1 MTKSERKK
9 LLNKLDFDDIINQL
23 HYGLSICND
32 KGEMLYVS
40 ESYEKIYNIR
50 IEDIIGK
57 SNSDV
62 MATKKPVSDVVLEM
76 GKKITTKQENQYG
89 DEMFVTGVPIFDT
102 RERWS
107 MLLHEYDFKKQLQ
120 SRNSTK

>member
-1 MTKSERKK
+1 M
-9 LLNKLDFDDIINQL
+9 NKLDFDDIINQL

-102 RERWS
+102 RER
-107 MLLHEYDFKKQLQ
+107 
-120 SRNSTK
+120 